1 MEVTSSYISDRK
13 LFLASITGIMGTR
26 FEILMADEA
35 DRNTCTEI
43 FETIEATL
51 VRIDA
56 VANRFDA
63 ASEVS
68 KINSSEPMSMV
79 YPGPELAAILAQC
92 RDYALRTDGLFDV
105 TLEGKSDFVFSDD
118 GALVIPNDGLR
129 IDLGGFAKGYAMKHI
144 RQILKDYGMERAFVN
159 FGNSSICAVGTHPY
173 GDSWKVSL
181 PDPFTGKIL
190 KVFDLKDMSM
200 STSGNTPE
208 YRGHIINP
216 RTGERSMSDRTAVII
231 APDALDAEILSTV
244 WIIAEE
250 DEKKKI
256 SSRFDIVEA
265 CLF

>member
-1 MEVTSSYISDRK
+1 MPYRSDHAGV
-13 LFLASITGIMGTR
+13 LCMC
-26 FEILMADEA
+26 MADEA

-144 RQILKDYGMERAFVN
+144 RQI
-159 FGNSSICAVGTHPY
+159 
-173 GDSWKVSL
+173 
-181 PDPFTGKIL
+181 
-190 KVFDLKDMSM
+190 
-200 STSGNTPE
+200 
-208 YRGHIINP
+208 
-216 RTGERSMSDRTAVII
+216 
-231 APDALDAEILSTV
+231 
-244 WIIAEE
+244 
-250 DEKKKI
+250 
-256 SSRFDIVEA
+256 
-265 CLF
+265 